1 MRVFAR
7 IATDFMPRTPAR
19 LFTALRVSTLRGG
32 GGEKD
37 INSAMIT
44 STMHTFVTSCISRRF
59 SHRSEGLIFEGG
71 SNPDE
76 EHANYFPAGLHGRFH
91 CPAIAANK
99 SVETNYCTAEAT
111 NKSVEVK
118 FNHKLLLSS
127 AYFTHSGVAEAE
139 ITKTLEELDELI
151 CRNKGYN
158 MFLGIDANARM
169 VVIQAELKT

>member
-1 MRVFAR
+1 MHSFA
-7 IATDFMPRTPAR
+7 
-19 LFTALRVSTLRGG
+19 
-32 GGEKD
+32 
-37 INSAMIT
+37 
-44 STMHTFVTSCISRRF
+44 TSCISKRF
-59 SHRSEGLIFEGG
+59 SHRNEGLIFERG

-127 AYFTHSGVAEAE
+127 AYFTHSGAAEAE
-139 ITKTLEELDELI
+139 FTKTLEELDELI

-158 MFLGIDANARM
+158 MIDANARM
-169 VVIQAELKT
+169 VVIQAELKTQFRLNAHVFYTNNGFGSVCVCDEHVERDQCTRQS